1 MKEILTIVFATI
13 FVENFVLSKFL
24 GICSFLGVSKDL
36 SNSMGMSGAVV
47 FVMTVASA
55 VTWLVQKYILNRF
68 DMLYLQTITFIL
80 VIAALVQLVE
90 IIMKKTMPSL
100 YKALGIY
107 LPLITTNCAV
117 LAVAILNIQREYT
130 FLQSIVYGFSGGVS
144 YMVALLIFAG
154 IRERLELCDVPEC
167 FKGFPISLIAAAF
180 VSLAFMGF
188 SGLFVG

>member
-154 IRERLELCDVPEC
+154 IRERLELCDIPEC